1 MINPPPASPPSPWG
15 AFLLRGFFATWV
27 DLLHR
32 LPPGKRWRRIALWL
46 RSPLKRWL
54 PPVVDARVWNLKL
67 RLHARG
73 NLSEQRL
80 LLMPQYLD
88 VLERDFL
95 ARELAPGGCFLDIGA
110 NIGAY
115 SLWVA
120 SQCPQARIE
129 AFEPDAELCARL
141 QFNLATNRLD
151 HVHLHRVALG
161 DHEGEVRLQSGAGN
175 KGENRVT
182 EGGDGVAVPM
192 TTLPAFLERAGIPR
206 IDALKIDVEG
216 HEIPVLRPL
225 FERTPPALHP
235 RLLICELAPQPQ
247 ADLMQLLTTHG
258 YELVARGRMNGIFR
272 RARA

>member
-1 MINPPPASPPSPWG
+1 VTSPPPARPPPPWG
-15 AFLLRGFFATWV
+15 AFLLRGWRARWL
-27 DLLHR
+27 DLLHN
-32 LPPGKRWRRIALWL
+32 LPPGKRWRRLALWL

-67 RLHARG
+67 RLHTRG

-88 VLERDFL
+88 ALERETL
-95 ARELAPGGCFLDIGA
+95 ARELKPGGCFLDIGA

-120 SQCPQARIE
+120 ARCPDVRIE
-129 AFEPDAELCARL
+129 AFEPDAELCERL
-141 QFNLATNRLD
+141 RFNLATNRLD
-151 HVHLHRVALG
+151 HVHLNHLALG
-161 DHEGEVRLQSGAGN
+161 DHEGEVRLVSGAGN
-175 KGENRVT
+175 KGENRVET
-182 EGGDGVAVPM
+182 GGAGVPVPM
-192 TTLPAFLERAGIPR
+192 TTLPAFLERSGIAQ

-225 FERTPPALHP
+225 FEQTPSARHP

-247 ADLMQLLTTHG
+247 ADLMQLLTAHG
-258 YELVARGRMNGIFR
+258 YRLAARGRMNGIFQ
-272 RARA
+272 RATP